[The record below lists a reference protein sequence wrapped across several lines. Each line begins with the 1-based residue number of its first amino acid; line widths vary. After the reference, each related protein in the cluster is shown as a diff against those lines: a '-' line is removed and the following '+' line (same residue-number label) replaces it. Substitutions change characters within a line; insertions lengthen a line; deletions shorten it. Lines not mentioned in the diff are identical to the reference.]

1 MKTLSIYQKVKAV
14 AVFMV
19 IFFTL
24 NTANLNAANQNAA
37 TDTLT
42 IKQKTENVIKAFERD
57 DFDAIVVYFDETMK
71 AAMPSDNLRT
81 VWAQVSA
88 AVGKFQK
95 ADLDNLRE
103 TRVENYNMI
112 VVPFSFEKGNLNFR
126 LVFNEDGTIGGMQFL
141 PAN

>member
-1 MKTLSIYQKVKAV
+1 MKTLSIYQKVKTV
-14 AVFMV
+14 AVFMT

-24 NTANLNAANQNAA
+24 NSTNLNAAQQIVP

-71 AAMPSDNLRT
+71 AAMPSNNLRMT
-81 VWAQVSA
+81 WAQLSA

-103 TRVENYNMI
+103 ARVEKYDMI
-112 VVPFSFEKGNLNFR
+112 VVPFSFERGNLIFR
-126 LVFNEDGTIGGMQFL
+126 LVFNEDRAIGGMQFL